1 MDHDPPTLKLRKGKG
16 EKMPKK
22 KETETKETPELKEVK
37 VKTGKKVTAKKSE
50 KPVTKAAKAKEE
62 KNKLSKEERKHSK
75 KYRKVT
81 ELLEI
86 DKYYTVEEAMSLIQK
101 TSTTKFDS
109 SVEIHVRLGLDPSKG
124 DQQLRGTVVLPE
136 GTGKTKRVAVICD
149 SNKEKEAK
157 GAGADKVG
165 GDSLIAEI
173 EKGKLDF
180 DTLVATPDMMA
191 KVGKLGKILG
201 TKGLM
206 PNPKAGTVTPDVT
219 KAVKEL
225 KAGRVEF
232 KLDKNAIVHQVIGKV
247 SFDEKKL
254 ETNYNTFMDALKHA
268 KPSGAKGTYIQSIT
282 LATTMGPGIK
292 VLV

>member
-1 MDHDPPTLKLRKGKG
+1 
-16 EKMPKK
+16 MPKK
-22 KETETKETPELKEVK
+22 ETKEQKDKITEEPTNKKEKSTEEK
-37 VKTGKKVTAKKSE
+37 VKKSGKTIKKTTTTEKVEKKSKE
-50 KPVTKAAKAKEE
+50 KT
-62 KNKLSKEERKHSK
+62 KLSKEDRKYSK
-75 KYRKVT
+75 KYRKVMS
-81 ELLEI
+81 LLEK
-86 DKYYTVEEAMSLIQK
+86 DKFYSQEEAFSLIKK
-101 TSTTKFDS
+101 TSITKFDS
-109 SVEIHVRLGLDPSKG
+109 SVEIHIRLGLDPSKG

-136 GTGKTKRVAVICD
+136 GIGKTKKVAVICGPD
-149 SNKEKEAK
+149 KEKEAK
-157 GAGADKVG
+157 NAGADRVG
-165 GDSLIAEI
+165 GDTLISEI

-206 PNPKAGTVTPDVT
+206 PNPKAGTVTPDVA

-232 KLDKNAIVHQVIGKV
+232 RLDKNAIVHQVIGKV

-254 ETNYNTFMDALKHA
+254 ETNYSTFLDALKHA
-268 KPSGAKGTYIQSIT
+268 KPSGTKGTYIKSVT

-292 VLV
+292 MAI